1 MNVFLSILYDSG
13 IKSVNDI
20 KIITDDAKASEDI
33 IILSLFFLFKNIT
46 ILPINVERP
55 AKVVSKN
62 EIILSNEEDEND
74 RELKK
79 NQKIVLDRLM
89 TKLNPRCKYIIN
101 AYFGLDGNKPK
112 TLEEIGNEMG
122 GLSRERIRQLK
133 EKALRVL
140 RSELMMMDN
149 MELLLR

>member
-1 MNVFLSILYDSG
+1 M
-13 IKSVNDI
+13 
-20 KIITDDAKASEDI
+20 
-33 IILSLFFLFKNIT
+33 
-46 ILPINVERP
+46 
-55 AKVVSKN
+55 
-62 EIILSNEEDEND
+62 ILSNEDDEND